1 MVHAYGPLIV
11 RDDRE
16 WLRNL
21 VTRLTDQQESA
32 LPQPWRVDDAP
43 ADYLERMLG
52 AIVGI
57 EIPVSRL
64 IGKWKVSQNR
74 RDADRAG
81 VAEGLAH
88 LDDAQSAMA
97 LLVAGKRVV

>member
-64 IGKWKVSQNR
+64 MEGQSEPQGCRPRGRCR
-74 RDADRAG
+74 RSGASG
-81 VAEGLAH
+81 
-88 LDDAQSAMA
+88 
-97 LLVAGKRVV
+97 